1 MAETPTWII
10 DADLPDLDGTWKDS
24 TGAVID
30 LTAYTFT
37 ELRIGKEG
45 QAALLTKT
53 SGVTFAATD
62 PNVTVAWT
70 PGELAVLAPAQG
82 VQRTDRRH
90 PHLGQQEARDA
101 VHDLPEGRRPLRL
114 SVHSGKINRRASVQC
129 LTR

>member
-37 ELRIGKEG
+37 ELRIGREG
-45 QAALLTKT
+45 HAALLTKA

-62 PNVTVAWT
+62 PNVTVSWT
-70 PGELAVLAPAQG
+70 VGELAVLTPGKSYSGLIVAT
-82 VQRTDRRH
+82 RTGDNKKREM
-90 PHLGQQEARDA
+90 PFTI
-101 VHDLPEGRRPLRL
+101 RL
-114 SVHSGKINRRASVQC
+114 NDSVRA
-129 LTR
+129 